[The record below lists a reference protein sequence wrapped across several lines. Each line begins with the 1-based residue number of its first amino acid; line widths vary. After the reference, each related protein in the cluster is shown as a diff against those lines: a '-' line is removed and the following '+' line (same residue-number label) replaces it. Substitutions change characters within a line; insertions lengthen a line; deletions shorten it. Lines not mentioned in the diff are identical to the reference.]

1 MSKSVYSLVLSDDV
15 VRAADREAYARGTSR
30 SNLINQ
36 ILAEYLSYITPEK
49 RMKDIFSSLCAMLE
63 QEPFQVQT
71 QGSDSILS
79 IRSPLRVK
87 YNPTIRYTVELSADG
102 AGELRITARTQSQA
116 LLGLLNGFFH
126 LFCQVE
132 EPYLHKL
139 CPGLEPQYRI
149 QDGRLLRRFCLLDP
163 QAGSHQI
170 GEAMARYIQMIDQAL
185 KAYAAAPP
193 SQQEEAV
200 QRVYLAY
207 LRQITQGGDPIIL

>member
-15 VRAADREAYARGTSR
+15 VRAVDREAYAQGTSR

-63 QEPFQVQT
+63 QEPFQVQS

-87 YNPTIRYTVELSADG
+87 YNPTIRYTVELSAEG
-102 AGELRITARTQSQA
+102 AGELRIAARTQSQA
-116 LLGLLNGFFH
+116 LLGLLNGFFT

-132 EPYLHKL
+132 EQYLRQL
-139 CPGLEPQYRI
+139 CPGLEPQYQI

-163 QAGSHQI
+163 QAGSREI

-193 SQQEEAV
+193 AQQEEAV
-200 QRVYLAY
+200 RRVYLGY
-207 LRQITQGGDPIIL
+207 LRQMRQSGNQTIL